1 MQYRIME
8 KSALLDESGNLKQKG
23 YATSYMLEYNRQQIK
38 ASKAKIK
45 EWDYYYV
52 GNDNHAICLTV
63 ADMGYIGA
71 LSATFMD
78 FETPSQITKS
88 SVILFPMG
96 KLHMPTSTLKG
107 DVIVKNGD
115 VEMCFVFDGKVRH
128 IFGKYPKFGK
138 NGEELAFDFTLSDI
152 PEECMFIATPFDKPK
167 HFYYNSKINCLTAQ
181 GSFSLGDKTYDL
193 NNALGT
199 LDWGRGVWTY
209 DNTWYWGSLQTILPD
224 GKKFGF
230 NLGYGFGNTSAAS
243 ENMLFYDGKAH
254 KLEEVKF
261 NIPGD
266 GTDNVRYTEPWTFTS
281 SDGRLELDFTPII
294 DRYEPVDL
302 KVFCMIPHQVFGRF
316 NGTCILD
323 DGTVIHLDNVLG
335 FAEKVHNKW

>member
-88 SVILFPMG
+88 SVMLFPMG

-152 PEECMFIATPFDKPK
+152 PEECMFIATPFDTPK

-181 GSFSLGDKTYDL
+181 GSFSLGANTYDL

-254 KLEEVKF
+254 KLEDVKF

-281 SDGRLELDFTPII
+281 SDGRLNLDFTPII

-323 DGTVIHLDNVLG
+323 DGTVVHLDNVLG